1 MIKPNSLP
9 VVHRLAIL
17 YLVLPVLVWLVGW
30 FHWWIGIPAALL
42 VVLALSRPMLPSWKM
57 SSWKVSFTPTT
68 GALLLIA
75 LAWVLA
81 TAAGGVFDINN
92 YNWDRNRAVL
102 LDLSRH
108 DWPVYF
114 TTYFELPL
122 LLRYYLAYFMVPGLI
137 GKWFGVTALS
147 WAVPLWTWCGA
158 ALALLLF
165 TRGYRGWLVLAAVP
179 LLIFFGMAEDP
190 VLNWNVLQIHSAL
203 WHFSNSPQHFISGV
217 LYTLLLIS
225 LRRHPQFLP
234 VSGVVIATSVLW
246 SPFIAI
252 GLLPL
257 VGVMILQN
265 GIRPFLRWQN
275 LLVAPP
281 LALLLM
287 GYLSAAS
294 AQYPRGWIWEEYG
307 WDSVVEVGKLGS
319 VAVYLTLALLILLLR
334 PHLRRDPLFLI
345 CLVAFPASFW
355 YSFGFQNDWG
365 KHAPLPAFVV
375 LCFYAATTVAP
386 GWGDYREWYRRS
398 AFATVVLMILAV
410 SILGTLSY
418 WSSVFDHRDLHI
430 FRYERIERH
439 DSLFTAV
446 RPPIQGQ
453 HVIHATAWHQLLLRD
468 DGPDSYPDKGQLII
482 DSDYAVYLKDKRL
495 VYIQHNC
502 SLEEALTRFILH
514 VIPVDKTIIEG
525 NEHDN
530 KDFYFGWNGMRIV
543 DTCIVVRDLP
553 AYDIASFTTGQYKG
567 GHSPTGLRW
576 AATYHIRP
584 E

>member
-1 MIKPNSLP
+1 MPSLQSAPAPIALILYAYYYAACHISWVPKSFKPLYSGYQHSESSCCSYRIASKSLSDVNGEAPLIKPNSLP

-281 LALLLM
+281 P
-287 GYLSAAS
+287 S
-294 AQYPRGWIWEEYG
+294 
-307 WDSVVEVGKLGS
+307 
-319 VAVYLTLALLILLLR
+319 
-334 PHLRRDPLFLI
+334 
-345 CLVAFPASFW
+345 
-355 YSFGFQNDWG
+355 
-365 KHAPLPAFVV
+365 
-375 LCFYAATTVAP
+375 
-386 GWGDYREWYRRS
+386 
-398 AFATVVLMILAV
+398 
-410 SILGTLSY
+410 
-418 WSSVFDHRDLHI
+418 
-430 FRYERIERH
+430 RY
-439 DSLFTAV
+439 
-446 RPPIQGQ
+446 
-453 HVIHATAWHQLLLRD
+453 
-468 DGPDSYPDKGQLII
+468 
-482 DSDYAVYLKDKRL
+482 
-495 VYIQHNC
+495 C
-502 SLEEALTRFILH
+502 
-514 VIPVDKTIIEG
+514 
-525 NEHDN
+525 
-530 KDFYFGWNGMRIV
+530 
-543 DTCIVVRDLP
+543 
-553 AYDIASFTTGQYKG
+553 
-567 GHSPTGLRW
+567 
-576 AATYHIRP
+576 
-584 E
+584 